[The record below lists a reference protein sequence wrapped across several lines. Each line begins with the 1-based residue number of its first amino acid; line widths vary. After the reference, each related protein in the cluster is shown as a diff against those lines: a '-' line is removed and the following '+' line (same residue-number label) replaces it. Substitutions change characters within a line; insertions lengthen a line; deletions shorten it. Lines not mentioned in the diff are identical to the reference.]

1 MPTMTMQSIAD
12 LTRVQRGVVSMWRTR
27 SADTAHPFPNSLSGD
42 ELVFDA
48 QQIAS
53 WLQATGRGNN
63 PEAPLEV
70 LLHSSRFGELLDDP
84 DASSALC
91 LLHDLVGGPLAEAGN
106 DEVRTVIAQ
115 NALDPVISPD
125 RVADLLAQGDL
136 VRAVDD
142 LAEAAFSGRAL
153 LDRLVDTFSRPGG
166 PWAAYALTSS
176 GSALIVEILR
186 GLLELAPR
194 RLDTLGPGGLLLAT
208 DLARALEDEKQLV
221 YGVDLADD
229 ASSASRTAI
238 RMLAV
243 HAPSGRVS
251 DRTSRPDEPHLS
263 LTHCQSTE
271 SPEEFF
277 EKVESVLLDL
287 GPSDIAVV
295 VGPSTLLLDPLHDKV
310 LRAARTR
317 LLLPHPT
324 SPAPLRYVARL
335 PKGLSR
341 FGGRRRLAM
350 WVFGTAAPHA
360 GTEWTVYGEHADTSL
375 DDASRGALAADVAA
389 ALTGGSALTA
399 HAFLRSTRLA
409 TSALLGQQDLVLTP
423 FSVPTWSGGE
433 SLARLWELDDGLI
446 GESISLHATDENRTD
461 PTIRWSAAL
470 DGLAQEIRGA
480 RLPAETIGAPGPG
493 RVAVFG
499 PDEVRNPDRLG
510 QRTINRLVLE
520 KSAPRSTLTE
530 AGDVVFVAEGGADAA
545 VDTVGGHVLQAPAR
559 ILRCQAKS
567 SLSRVLHPRV
577 VAADIARQEGRDRHT
592 WQLRTVPAEAVP
604 ALDVASRRLE
614 QRRAELRRQRA
625 TLDQL
630 EDELIQAVAAGTLAA
645 TVTTPMKE
653 N

>member
-27 SADTAHPFPNSLSGD
+27 SADTAHPFPDSLSAD
-42 ELVFDA
+42 ALVFDT
-48 QQIAS
+48 QQIAG

-70 LLHSSRFGELLDDP
+70 LLHSSRFDELLNDP

-91 LLHDLVGGPLAEAGN
+91 LLHDLVGGPLAEAGS
-106 DEVRTVIAQ
+106 DELPATIAP
-115 NALDPVISPD
+115 NALDLVVSPN
-125 RVADLLAQGDL
+125 RVADLLAQDDL
-136 VRAVDD
+136 VRTVDE

-153 LDRLVDTFSRPGG
+153 LDRLVGTFSRSDGR
-166 PWAAYALTSS
+166 WAPEALTRS

-194 RLDTLGPGGLLLAT
+194 RLDPQGPGGLLLAT
-208 DLARALEDEKQLV
+208 DLARALEDEKQPV
-221 YGVDLADD
+221 YGVALADD
-229 ASSASRTAI
+229 ASSTSRAAV
-238 RMLAV
+238 RMLAA
-243 HAPSGRVS
+243 HASPERVV

-263 LTHCQSTE
+263 LIHCQSTE
-271 SPEEFF
+271 SPGEFF

-287 GPSDIAVV
+287 GPTDVAMV
-295 VGPSTLLLDPLHDKV
+295 VGPSTLLLDPLHDTT

-317 LLLPHPT
+317 LLLPHST
-324 SPAPLRYVARL
+324 SPEPLRYVARL

-375 DDASRGALAADVAA
+375 DDSSRAALAADVAA

-409 TSALLGQQDLVLTP
+409 TSALLGQPDLVLTP
-423 FSVPTWSGGE
+423 FSVLTRGGGE
-433 SLARLWELDDGLI
+433 SMARLWELDDGLI
-446 GESISLHATDENRTD
+446 GESLSLRATDENRTD

-470 DGLAQEIRGA
+470 NGLAQEIRGA
-480 RLPAETIGAPGPG
+480 RLPPETIGAPGPG
-493 RVAVFG
+493 RAAVFG
-499 PDEVRNPDRLG
+499 PDEVRNPGRLG
-510 QRTINRLVLE
+510 QRTVNRLVLE
-520 KSAPRSTLTE
+520 KAAPRSTLTE

-559 ILRCQAKS
+559 ILRCQANPS
-567 SLSRVLHPRV
+567 SSRVLHPRV

-614 QRRAELRRQRA
+614 ERRAGLRRQRA

-630 EDELIQAVAAGTLAA
+630 EDELIQAVAAGTLAV